1 MGTVVH
7 AACFHTDCW
16 SELYGTEIIILNNK
30 TSCGADCTGFS
41 FRHDDS
47 IAHITAHCTE
57 VFVFLYSGLLWHTT
71 YRFCADERRLIVLN
85 TKIDYLYRDASNYK
99 VWNSCVIS
107 GELSSSNI
115 DEIME
120 TLVDG
125 ENFIP
130 HLVGMPETRFGS
142 WTEDDTDWFELYRS
156 GFEPT
161 NQPPTIDVSPDELVA
176 RFREAEKVWATF

>member
-1 MGTVVH
+1 M
-7 AACFHTDCW
+7 
-16 SELYGTEIIILNNK
+16 
-30 TSCGADCTGFS
+30 
-41 FRHDDS
+41 
-47 IAHITAHCTE
+47 
-57 VFVFLYSGLLWHTT
+57 
-71 YRFCADERRLIVLN
+71 N

-130 HLVGMPETRFGS
+130 RLVGMPETRFDS

-156 GFEPT
+156 SFEPT
-161 NQPPTIDVSPDELVA
+161 NQPPTIDVSSDELVA

>member
-1 MGTVVH
+1 M
-7 AACFHTDCW
+7 CIRD
-16 SELYGTEIIILNNK
+16 SNK

-41 FRHDDS
+41 FRDGDR
-47 IAHITAHCTE
+47 ITHITAHCTE
-57 VFVFLYSGLLWHTT
+57 AFVFLYSGLLCHTT
-71 YRFCADERRLIVLN
+71 YRVCTDERRLIVLN
-85 TKIDYLYRDASNYK
+85 TKIYYLYRDASNFK

-130 HLVGMPETRFGS
+130 RLVGMPETRFDS

-156 GFEPT
+156 SFEPT
-161 NQPPTIDVSPDELVA
+161 NQLPTIDVSPDELVT
-176 RFREAEKVWATF
+176 RFREAEEVWATF